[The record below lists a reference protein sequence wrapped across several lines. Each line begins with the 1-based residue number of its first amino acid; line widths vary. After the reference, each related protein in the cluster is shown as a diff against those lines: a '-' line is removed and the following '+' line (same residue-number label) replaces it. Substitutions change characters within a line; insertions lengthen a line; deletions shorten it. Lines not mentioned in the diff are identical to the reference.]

1 MIIEQRRAK
10 IIATLGP
17 ACSSKQ
23 QQLKLVEAGADV
35 LRVNT
40 SHLTPEQATE
50 LYQQLEELRE
60 QTARPFAVMADLG
73 GPKLRLASSAPKIYL
88 IPGQELTLSEK
99 EQEAAIQVR
108 VPGLASILKEGSEI
122 VLGDGFPTLQ
132 VKEISNDLVKTVVI
146 RAGRIRPRIGIAL
159 PGTKLNLPA
168 LTENDKQHIK
178 AAAPYADW
186 MAQSFVQNKEDLEQ
200 LHHLLYKQGFKAR
213 IMAKIER
220 FSALQNLDE
229 IIEVADAVMVARGD
243 LGIEIGLAA
252 VPFQQQSIIAAC
264 RAHAKPSV
272 TATQVLESMIHAD
285 LPTRAEASDVAQ
297 ALVQGTSA
305 LMLSAETATGDH
317 PALAVEIMSQL
328 ITSAEQHLE
337 LEPQSLPV
345 GASRTASMVRAA
357 DQLADHQNI
366 PVMIIP
372 NDTGYTARLAAA
384 LGRQQVIALCCDQQ
398 VARSLCM
405 ERGVTPLAWDGDHG
419 TYLPLTAI
427 RRAAE
432 AGLIEPGQRVVVA
445 WGWNS
450 PESED
455 EMHLIAALSAK

>member
-1 MIIEQRRAK
+1 
-10 IIATLGP
+10 
-17 ACSSKQ
+17 
-23 QQLKLVEAGADV
+23 
-35 LRVNT
+35 
-40 SHLTPEQATE
+40 
-50 LYQQLEELRE
+50 
-60 QTARPFAVMADLG
+60 
-73 GPKLRLASSAPKIYL
+73 
-88 IPGQELTLSEK
+88 
-99 EQEAAIQVR
+99 
-108 VPGLASILKEGSEI
+108 
-122 VLGDGFPTLQ
+122 
-132 VKEISNDLVKTVVI
+132 
-146 RAGRIRPRIGIAL
+146 
-159 PGTKLNLPA
+159 
-168 LTENDKQHIK
+168 
-178 AAAPYADW
+178 
-186 MAQSFVQNKEDLEQ
+186 
-200 LHHLLYKQGFKAR
+200 
-213 IMAKIER
+213 
-220 FSALQNLDE
+220 
-229 IIEVADAVMVARGD
+229 MVARGD

-252 VPFQQQSIIAAC
+252 VPFQQQGIIAAC

-297 ALVQGTSA
+297 ALIQGTSA
-305 LMLSAETATGDH
+305 LMLSTETATGDH

-337 LEPQSLPV
+337 LEPQSLPE

-372 NDTGYTARLAAA
+372 TDTGYTARLAAA